1 MPFHGSV
8 RKIYMKAALSA
19 VLDGI
24 NDTPNWQEKLSRTI
38 LEAEHFGY
46 TKKMLYDDIKVYV
59 QNFLSHVIRP
69 MTQEKILVTLL
80 RELNLFH

>member
-1 MPFHGSV
+1 MPFHASV
-8 RKIYMKAALSA
+8 RKIHMKAALRA

-24 NDTPNWQEKLSRTI
+24 NEAPNWQEELSRTI
-38 LEAEHFGY
+38 LHAEHLGY

-59 QNFLSHVIRP
+59 QNFLSHLIKP
-69 MTQEKILVTLL
+69 KTQERILVTLL